1 MFTWT
6 RGRDTLL
13 SLIEEE
19 ANAYIK
25 FVPHSRFTVD
35 LSVTFLKSKDMICK
49 VSGEIL
55 FNSFSLFTL

>member
-6 RGRDTLL
+6 RRDTLL
-13 SLIEEE
+13 SLIEEG

-35 LSVTFLKSKDMICK
+35 LSVTFLKKQRY
-49 VSGEIL
+49 EL
-55 FNSFSLFTL
+55 

>member
-19 ANAYIK
+19 ANANIK

-35 LSVTFLKSKDMICK
+35 LSVTFLKSKDM
-49 VSGEIL
+49 
-55 FNSFSLFTL
+55 N